1 MAAASVILSAALLAI
16 VVAFATGRFLARASW
31 LSDIPNGRSSHER
44 PTPRSGGVAIFV
56 GWAAATLLLGV
67 LLELQGVATD
77 YLRFAAPAA
86 AAFFLGLADDLWRL
100 PARVKLLGQVG
111 VAALFALLLGS
122 VETLPAPFIGDV
134 GVGIFAAPLTV
145 FWIVA
150 FMNAFNFMDGLNG
163 IASACAIFVTAALA
177 VAGAGSGALEWAAP
191 ALILALAIFGFL
203 PLNAP
208 KARLFMGD
216 SGSLFIGFTLAALA
230 VATARETDYAV
241 SPLFAPIAMTPFLFD
256 VAFTL
261 VQRAARRRNLF
272 EAHKEHL
279 YQLLNRMGRSH
290 MSVTAIY
297 LTLTAISTGVA
308 IIATGMDARAQIL
321 APLGLVILLAAPAAI
336 VFRKAVK
343 AGLLETSAPSSDAAE
358 ARPAIAE

>member
-1 MAAASVILSAALLAI
+1 MAAASVILSAALLA
-16 VVAFATGRFLARASW
+16 VALAFAAGRFLSRSSW
-31 LSDIPNGRSSHER
+31 LSDIPNGRSSHAK
-44 PTPRSGGVAIFV
+44 PTPRSGGIAIFL
-56 GWAAATLLLGV
+56 GWAGSTLLLGV
-67 LLELQGVATD
+67 LLGLQGYATS
-77 YLRFAAPAA
+77 YLNLAAPAA

-111 VAALFALLLGS
+111 VAALFAVLFGS

-134 GVGIFAAPLTV
+134 SVGILAAPLTV

-150 FMNAFNFMDGLNG
+150 FMNAFNFMDGVNG
-163 IASACAIFVTAALA
+163 IAGACAIFVICALA
-177 VAGAGSGALEWAAP
+177 VAGAGSGAIEWAAP
-191 ALILALAIFGFL
+191 ALMLALAIFGYL

-216 SGSLFIGFTLAALA
+216 SGSLFIGFALASLA
-230 VATARETDYAV
+230 VAIARDTDYAV
-241 SPLFAPIAMTPFLFD
+241 SPLFAPIAMMPFLFD

-261 VQRAARRRNLF
+261 AQRAARRRNLF

-297 LTLTAISTGVA
+297 LTLTAVSTGVA
-308 IIATGMDARAQIL
+308 IIATGMDSRTQIL
-321 APLGLVILLAAPAAI
+321 APLGLIILFAAPAA
-336 VFRKAVK
+336 VLFRKAAK
-343 AGLLETSAPSSDAAE
+343 AGLLEANAPAPGAAE
-358 ARPAIAE
+358 PRPAIAE